1 MEDVVYDASGQ
12 LLTGS
17 LMDYALPKADDLPP
31 LQVVLDEHPSAVNP
45 LGVKGV
51 GESGCIA
58 GASAVA
64 NAVED
69 ALASRG
75 VIVRELPVTPAR
87 LHALLAR
94 R

>member
-1 MEDVVYDASGQ
+1 
-12 LLTGS
+12 
-17 LMDYALPKADDLPP
+17 
-31 LQVVLDEHPSAVNP
+31 VVLDEHPSTVNP

-58 GASAVA
+58 GASAIA

-69 ALASRG
+69 ALAGRG
-75 VIVRELPVTPAR
+75 VIVREVPITPAR
-87 LHALLAR
+87 LYALLHR

>member
-1 MEDVVYDASGQ
+1 
-12 LLTGS
+12 
-17 LMDYALPKADDLPP
+17 MDYAIPKAADLPWID
-31 LQVVLDEHPSAVNP
+31 VALDEHPSVVNP
-45 LGVKGV
+45 LGAKGV

-69 ALASRG
+69 ALADRG
-75 VIVRELPVTPAR
+75 VVVREMPITPAR
-87 LHALLAR
+87 LFALLGR